1 MDWLAEQ
8 REVELEGS
16 TYTIRPATVREAL
29 EIIALSER
37 HDLEGLRRVA
47 RLWLP
52 RELFTKV
59 AALGPFIA
67 GVLSQL
73 LADGHKVSSGQRI
86 KIDYLAEVIDAS
98 ATTSTPIKEVF
109 EWSWPFFLQVMAKS
123 KVVRARDGLAYIR
136 AKSLGHI
143 KSDGERRRAFDSLY
157 EDAARFKPEITA
169 EEQRANLDNLKNMM
183 Q

>member
-1 MDWLAEQ
+1 MDWLAQQ

-37 HDLEGLRRVA
+37 QDLEGLRRVA
-47 RLWLP
+47 MSWLP
-52 RELFTKV
+52 RELFSKV
-59 AALGPFIA
+59 SDLGPFIG

-73 LADGHKVSSGQRI
+73 LADGHKLSSEKRV
-86 KIDYLAEVIDAS
+86 KIDYLAEIVDVS
-98 ATTSTPIKEVF
+98 RTTSTPIQDVLS
-109 EWSWPFFLQVMAKS
+109 WSWPFFLAVLAKS
-123 KVVRARDGLAYIR
+123 PVVRARDGLAYIR

-143 KSDGERRRAFDSLY
+143 KSDAERRRAFDQLY
-157 EDAARFKPEITA
+157 DDAARYKAEITE
-169 EEQRANLDNLKNMM
+169 EEQRATLDNLKNMM